1 MYLFM
6 YVYKDI
12 YIYVYIMYLYIHIH
26 AHLFL
31 FVQVHQCLLTSNFL
45 CLSKTAKTVR
55 SPLVAELLHRLFFSS
70 NHSPGWSK
78 GWALFRCRHGWSWCC
93 TGSGL
98 SGVKSRIS
106 SHVGRHGRAYCLLRQ
121 DFGTALGVF
130 CDSGGVPFLVGLWNG
145 GDA

>member
-6 YVYKDI
+6 YVYKDMYI

-31 FVQVHQCLLTSNFL
+31 FVQVHQCLLTTNFL

-70 NHSPGWSK
+70 NHSPGVK
-78 GWALFRCRHGWSWCC
+78 GPGPFSLPPWMILMLHRIWA
-93 TGSGL
+93 
-98 SGVKSRIS
+98 
-106 SHVGRHGRAYCLLRQ
+106 
-121 DFGTALGVF
+121 
-130 CDSGGVPFLVGLWNG
+130 
-145 GDA
+145 